1 MSEIFNTYRALIS
14 VILGRFV
21 DLAHDDEGGG
31 STAETIVWTGIA
43 ILGAIAVAAIIW
55 NKLKTGANDIQVP
68 APAAP

>member
-14 VILGRFV
+14 VIIGRFV
-21 DLAHDDEGGG
+21 DLTHDDEGGG

-55 NKLKTGANDIQVP
+55 NKLKTGANDVQVP

>member
-1 MSEIFNTYRALIS
+1 MSEQLLIYRTMVA
-14 VILGRFV
+14 ILVGRFV

-31 STAETIVWTGIA
+31 STAETLVWTGIA